1 MNIKEK
7 IEELVEKIKGD
18 PDLKKNFMK
27 EPIPTLEKL
36 LGVNLPDEKIKPLID
51 GIKSKLDADELKDK
65 LGDIGGKLGGLFG
78 KK

>member
-18 PDLKKNFMK
+18 PDLLASFKK
-27 EPIPTLEKL
+27 EPVPTIEKL
-36 LGVNLPDEKIKPLID
+36 LGVNLPDEKIEPLVE
-51 GIKSKLDADELKDK
+51 GIKAKLDGGDLKDK
-65 LGDIGGKLGGLFG
+65 LGSLVGGLFG

>member
-18 PDLKKNFMK
+18 PKLKENFTK
-27 EPIPTLEKL
+27 EPVPTVEKL
-36 LGVNLPDEKIKPLID
+36 LGVNLPDEKIKPLIE
-51 GIKSKLDADELKDK
+51 GIKSKLDGDELKDK
-65 LGDIGGKLGGLFG
+65 LGGIGDKLGGLFG